1 MLTMLPLQNSP
12 DTLTVR
18 ARDIIRATG
27 HAEAPADV
35 AFRFQTEDGFVDYF
49 RKSLAG
55 TKAST
60 LPQWKQILDVNPYPM
75 SFWYRESPA
84 PLLAERSLSRFRRV
98 SLTDPAPV
106 VPGMVSVVVDLEGR
120 LLRFAAAA
128 DPTAPI
134 DRAAMEPDWS
144 PFFAAAGLDMSR
156 FSGATP
162 DSTAPLLGDA
172 RQAWTGSFANRAE
185 LPIRIEAASFRGRA
199 TTFDVRFPWTPPYGS
214 GDSPTGPLLLLLIL
228 SSLLLLVVGL
238 FARHNVT
245 RNRSDVRGAYRIS
258 LCCVALVMLM
268 LVAGEHHAW
277 ATWSLTD
284 ALIRQ
289 LPYACFVGLM
299 CALFYLAIE
308 PWVRRYWPEAMI
320 TWSRA
325 LAGRWR
331 NPVVARDVLVGVVW
345 GMISTVSQRVATLAV
360 VAGTGTPVPP
370 SGIFSPAGLGLEKL
384 TGDWTVV
391 ADMAANVLQGYS
403 VAVQY
408 FFCLFLFRL
417 LLRKPWLG
425 AAACFVFL
433 LVLNGGY
440 YVLVFD
446 APAIIFVAIATGL
459 TLFVALRFG
468 VLTTFIFMCV
478 AMFTDGFLLTTQ
490 LNTWYGQSSLIAV
503 IIVSALALWAFRTS
517 LGERPL
523 IPAALDPQH

>member
-162 DSTAPLLGDA
+162 DSTRVKPGPGLSRIAQSFRSGSRRRLFADAPLPSTCGFHGPHRMVPA
-172 RQAWTGSFANRAE
+172 
-185 LPIRIEAASFRGRA
+185 IRRLA
-199 TTFDVRFPWTPPYGS
+199 
-214 GDSPTGPLLLLLIL
+214 
-228 SSLLLLVVGL
+228 
-238 FARHNVT
+238 
-245 RNRSDVRGAYRIS
+245 
-258 LCCVALVMLM
+258 LCC
-268 LVAGEHHAW
+268 
-277 ATWSLTD
+277 
-284 ALIRQ
+284 
-289 LPYACFVGLM
+289 C
-299 CALFYLAIE
+299 C
-308 PWVRRYWPEAMI
+308 
-320 TWSRA
+320 
-325 LAGRWR
+325 
-331 NPVVARDVLVGVVW
+331 
-345 GMISTVSQRVATLAV
+345 
-360 VAGTGTPVPP
+360 
-370 SGIFSPAGLGLEKL
+370 
-384 TGDWTVV
+384 
-391 ADMAANVLQGYS
+391 
-403 VAVQY
+403 
-408 FFCLFLFRL
+408 
-417 LLRKPWLG
+417 
-425 AAACFVFL
+425 
-433 LVLNGGY
+433 
-440 YVLVFD
+440 
-446 APAIIFVAIATGL
+446 
-459 TLFVALRFG
+459 
-468 VLTTFIFMCV
+468 
-478 AMFTDGFLLTTQ
+478 
-490 LNTWYGQSSLIAV
+490 
-503 IIVSALALWAFRTS
+503 
-517 LGERPL
+517 
-523 IPAALDPQH
+523 